1 VQRQVSASIK
11 LMGGYNFSQDP
22 VPAKYAFL
30 NMPAPAIV
38 QHRVSGGAVKTLPC
52 GWDLDA
58 TYYHA
63 FRNTLT
69 GPWLS
74 PQGAVPGTSV
84 TSRMSDKSLTIGMA
98 KSF

>member
-1 VQRQVSASIK
+1 MIV
-11 LMGGYNFSQDP
+11 GYNFSQNP

-38 QHRVSGGAVKTLPC
+38 QHHVSGGIVQILDS
-52 GWDLDA
+52 GWDVNA

-63 FRNTLT
+63 FRNSLT

-74 PQGAVPGTSV
+74 PMGAVPGTSV
-84 TSRMSDKSLTIGMA
+84 TSRMSENSLTVGVSR
-98 KSF
+98 SF